1 MDEHKQKVMNEIWSI
16 YTRIDDLDSFMGQS
30 GILKAVKAHHG
41 FLASHKTE
49 EKLEQ
54 IILKDC
60 KQKLVEASQGVDAKM
75 RGYKD
80 PKISQL
86 G

>member
-16 YTRIDDLDSFMGQS
+16 YTRINDLDSFMGQS

-49 EKLEQ
+49 ENLEQ
-54 IILKDC
+54 TILKDC

-75 RGYKD
+75 REYKD